1 MRFTTN
7 RFPYLAALAL
17 ALCFCA
23 PPAALAQDPQPA
35 QTPKPQQQKDGQD
48 DQGREVVNIREVRLP
63 VTVVDEKTKG
73 KPPVSGLSKEDFLVY
88 EDKKLQQILGFS
100 DETAGGQ
107 PVYVAVLMDT
117 SGSVA
122 GKLKFE
128 QEAAKNFIYTV
139 TKLRKDRV
147 AFATFDHEIKLRQ
160 DFTDRLEYLDKA
172 VDGVGKP
179 GNRTLFYDA
188 VWQFCDEKMR
198 SVPGRRVLVVI
209 TDGDDNNYSR
219 ATLKDAIDI
228 AQRTETTIFAIST
241 KAGLLSSVPGVDAGT
256 VSTGADH
263 DLQKLCEETGG
274 TAFFTGDILELEKSF
289 SRISKELRSTY
300 IITYKPTND
309 KYDGS
314 RRKIEVKL
322 AGGRGSLKVKTRKEY
337 RAVSDSVK
345 N

>member
-1 MRFTTN
+1 MRFTIH

-23 PPAALAQDPQPA
+23 LPALAQNPQPA
-35 QTPKPQQQKDGQD
+35 QTPTPQQGQD
-48 DQGREVVNIREVRLP
+48 TEVITIREVRLP
-63 VTVVDEKTKG
+63 ITVIDEKTKG
-73 KPPVSGLSKEDFLVY
+73 KPPVSGLRKEDFLIY
-88 EDKKLQQILGFS
+88 EDKKPQQILGFS
-100 DETAGGQ
+100 DETTGGD
-107 PVYVAVLMDT
+107 PIYVAVLMDT

-160 DFTDRLEYLDKA
+160 DFTDRLENLDKA
-172 VDGVGKP
+172 VDNVGKP

-241 KAGLLSSVPGVDAGT
+241 KAGLLGSVPGVERGT
-256 VSTGADH
+256 VSSDVDR

-274 TAFFTGDILELEKSF
+274 SAFFTGDILELERSF
-289 SRISKELRSTY
+289 SKISNELRSTY

-322 AGGRGSLKVKTRKEY
+322 ASGRGGLKVKTRTEY
-337 RAVSDSVK
+337 RAVTDSIRK
-345 N
+345 

>member
-1 MRFTTN
+1 MRFTIN

-17 ALCFCA
+17 LLCAF
-23 PPAALAQDPQPA
+23 AAVLAQNPQPA
-35 QTPKPQQQKDGQD
+35 QTPAPQQQDGQET
-48 DQGREVVNIREVRLP
+48 EVVTIREVRLP
-63 VTVVDEKTKG
+63 VTVIDEDTKG
-73 KPPVSGLSKEDFLVY
+73 KPPVSGLKKEDFLIY
-88 EDKKLQQILGFS
+88 EDKKLQEIRGFS
-100 DETAGGQ
+100 DETSGGQ

-128 QEAAKNFIYTV
+128 QESAKNFIYTV
-139 TKLRKDRV
+139 TRLRKDRV

-160 DFTDRLEYLDKA
+160 DFTDKLDLLDKA
-172 VDGVGKP
+172 VDGVSKP

-241 KAGLLSSVPGVDAGT
+241 KAGLLGSVPGVDAGT
-256 VSTGADH
+256 VQGGPDR

-274 TAFFTGDILELEKSF
+274 TAFFTGDILELERSF
-289 SRISKELRSTY
+289 TKISKELRSTY

-322 AGGRGSLKVKTRKEY
+322 ASGRGSLKVKTRKEY

-345 N
+345 K

>member
-1 MRFTTN
+1 MRVTTN
-7 RFPYLAALAL
+7 RFLHLLAL
-17 ALCFCA
+17 VLFCCGA
-23 PPAALAQDPQPA
+23 SAPAALAQNPQPA
-35 QTPKPQQQKDGQD
+35 QTPAPQQQRDGQD
-48 DQGREVVNIREVRLP
+48 TEVITIREVRLP
-63 VTVVDEKTKG
+63 VTVIDEKTKG
-73 KPPVSGLSKEDFLVY
+73 KPPVSGLTKEDFLIY
-88 EDKKLQQILGFS
+88 EDKKPQQILGFS
-100 DETAGGQ
+100 DETTGGD

-139 TKLRKDRV
+139 TKPRKDRV
-147 AFATFDHEIKLRQ
+147 AFATFDHEIRLRQ
-160 DFTDRLEYLDKA
+160 DFTDRLDDLDKA
-172 VDGVGKP
+172 VDAVSKP

-228 AQRTETTIFAIST
+228 AQRTETTVFAIST
-241 KAGLLSSVPGVDAGT
+241 KAGLLGSVPGVEAGT
-256 VSTGADH
+256 VSSDVDRA
-263 DLQKLCEETGG
+263 LQKLCDETGG
-274 TAFFTGDILELEKSF
+274 TAFFTGDILELERAFK
-289 SRISKELRSTY
+289 RISNELRSTY
-300 IITYKPTND
+300 IITYKPSND

-322 AGGRGSLKVKTRKEY
+322 ANGRGGLKVKTRTEY
-337 RAVSDSVK
+337 RAVTDSIK
-345 N
+345 K

>member
-1 MRFTTN
+1 MRPIIH
-7 RFPYLAALAL
+7 RFLFIAALTLCGFAL
-17 ALCFCA
+17 SQ
-23 PPAALAQDPQPA
+23 PAILAQQKPQP
-35 QTPKPQQQKDGQD
+35 TPTPDADEQEGTIY
-48 DQGREVVNIREVRLP
+48 IREVRLP
-63 VTVVDEKTKG
+63 IIVTDKNKNT
-73 KPPVSGLSKEDFLVY
+73 VSGLTRDDFLIY
-88 EDKKLQQILGFS
+88 EDKQLQTIQSFTGFTNEKDS
-100 DETAGGQ
+100 Q

-128 QEAAKNFIYTV
+128 QESAKNFIYTV
-139 TKLRKDRV
+139 TRLRKDRV

-160 DFTDRLEYLDKA
+160 DFTDKLDLLDKA
-172 VDGVGKP
+172 VDSVNKP

-219 ATLKDAIDI
+219 ATLNDAIDI

-241 KAGLLSSVPGVDAGT
+241 KSGILGSVPGVDAGT
-256 VSTGADH
+256 VSSAPDR

-274 TAFFTGDILELEKSF
+274 TAFFTGDILELERSF
-289 SRISKELRSTY
+289 TKISKELRSTY
-300 IITYKPTND
+300 LITYKPTND

-314 RRKIEVKL
+314 KRKIEVKL
-322 AGGRGSLKVKTRKEY
+322 AGNRSGMKIKTRKEY
-337 RAVSDSVK
+337 KAISDSLRK
-345 N
+345 

>member
-1 MRFTTN
+1 MRFTIN
-7 RFPYLAALAL
+7 RFSHSAALAL
-17 ALCFCA
+17 LLLCA
-23 PPAALAQDPQPA
+23 PAALAQDPPPA
-35 QTPKPQQQKDGQD
+35 QRPVQDQGQD
-48 DQGREVVNIREVRLP
+48 TEVITIREVRLP
-63 VTVVDEKTKG
+63 VTVIDEKTKG
-73 KPPVSGLSKEDFLVY
+73 KPPVSGLRKEDFQIY
-88 EDKKLQQILGFS
+88 EDKKPQQILGFS
-100 DETAGGQ
+100 DETAGGD
-107 PVYVAVLMDT
+107 PIYVAVLMDT

-160 DFTDRLEYLDKA
+160 DFTDRLDYLDKA
-172 VDGVGKP
+172 VDSVGKP

-188 VWQFCDEKMR
+188 IWQFCDEKMR

-241 KAGLLSSVPGVDAGT
+241 KAGLLGSVPGVEAGT
-256 VSTGADH
+256 VQTGVDR

-274 TAFFTGDILELEKSF
+274 SAFFTGDILELEKSF
-289 SRISKELRSTY
+289 TRISKELRSTY

-314 RRKIEVKL
+314 RRKVEVKL
-322 AGGRGSLKVKTRKEY
+322 ANKRDGYKVKTRTEY
-337 RAVSDSVK
+337 RAVSDSIRK
-345 N
+345 